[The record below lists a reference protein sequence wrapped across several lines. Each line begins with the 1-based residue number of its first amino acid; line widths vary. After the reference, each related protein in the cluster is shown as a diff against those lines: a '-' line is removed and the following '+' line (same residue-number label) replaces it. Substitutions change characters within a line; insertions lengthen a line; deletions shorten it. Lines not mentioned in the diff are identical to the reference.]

1 MPSGNPLRWC
11 REKVLRRDSSAVLIL
26 LGSLFTLI
34 PSAFAQE
41 QTDLRGPIQ
50 NQSNLGTQD
59 PPVQKTMPAS
69 GVSPDPRVLT
79 DTTNAVSPEV
89 LLGNPPYEPKKNLP
103 QPSPGSSL
111 EQLYPLV
118 PDGTPYS
125 AGARDPVLS
134 SKQKEEAD
142 SVTLT
147 PIPASQLIPIGDGK
161 LPPIKLEASFNEP
174 ISLKQVLR
182 IALDNNLAIR
192 ISQAGYDSQKY
203 LFMGALGGF
212 LPDFTLTYRGQRID
226 SDSSVPSQI
235 FTDSVTLRYPVFQ
248 GGRVVYNS
256 AVNYYRTKAARNAYN
271 AAINDVLLDAYR
283 RYYDMLLNQS
293 LLQIRIKSVELSRA
307 QLRLNQQLKD
317 AGVGTNFAVYQS
329 RTQLALD
336 KQALLQQ
343 QVLVRQASLQ
353 LARVLNTSMAINW
366 IPRESQVR
374 ELRLVQP
381 ALSIQEHMASTMKLR
396 PELKQFEAL
405 RMAAR
410 RNVQVQQAALYPSFQ
425 FFTSSTESQSF
436 RSGYTQTFQNTV
448 LNQLQVLSQ
457 NTNAQAASA
466 ASSGSSSSS
475 GGGGGSG
482 SSGLSGSTVI
492 IPTGGGGGGGIGIS
506 GSGGRSLSMGFDL
519 SWNLT
524 GMGVSDLAST
534 LSAQALARQA
544 MLQSNQQYLQ
554 VVLEVRNSYLNML
567 TAREQVDV
575 AAEALV
581 SSAEQLRLANLRV
594 TYGQGINLELIQA
607 QRDYVTAL
615 TNHVQAIIGYN
626 VSQAQLLRDTG
637 QISLATLTTE
647 YNRPIGIRKP
657 PTTTH

>member
-1 MPSGNPLRWC
+1 ML
-11 REKVLRRDSSAVLIL
+11 RDSSAVLFL
-26 LGSLFTLI
+26 LGSFLALI
-34 PSAFAQE
+34 PAALAQD
-41 QTDLRGPIQ
+41 QNDLRGPIPAQ
-50 NQSNLGTQD
+50 TSQSSTQSPSDQREQQTPALSPTSTPPTPKEGPGIVTDRGTS
-59 PPVQKTMPAS
+59 PP
-69 GVSPDPRVLT
+69 
-79 DTTNAVSPEV
+79 SPEV

-111 EQLYPLV
+111 EQLYPQPSESV
-118 PDGTPYS
+118 PYS
-125 AGARDPVLS
+125 AGATDPVLS

-174 ISLKQVLR
+174 VSLRQVLK

-192 ISQAGYDSQKY
+192 ISQASYDSQKY
-203 LFMGALGGF
+203 LFMGSLGGF
-212 LPDFTLTYRGQRID
+212 LPDFTLTYRGQRVD
-226 SDSSVPSQI
+226 SDTSVASQI
-235 FTDSVTLRYPVFQ
+235 FTDSATLRYPVFQ
-248 GGRVVYNS
+248 GGRVVYNA
-256 AVNYYRTKAARNAYN
+256 AVNWYRTRAAKDAYN

-353 LARVLNTSMAINW
+353 LARVINTSMAINL

-381 ALSIQEHMASTMKLR
+381 AKSIQEHMAATMKLR

-410 RNVQVQQAALYPSFQ
+410 RNVQVQQASLYPTLQ
-425 FFTSSTESQSF
+425 FFTSATESQSF
-436 RSGYTQTFQNTV
+436 RSGYTQTFQNAV
-448 LNQLQVLSQ
+448 LNQAQMLSI
-457 NTNAQAASA
+457 NTNPQSLSA
-466 ASSGSSSSS
+466 FQNSGGNIGGSSSGSGS
-475 GGGGGSG
+475 SG

-492 IPTGGGGGGGIGIS
+492 IPTGGGGGGIGIS

-524 GMGVSDLAST
+524 GMGVSDIAST

-544 MLQSNQQYLQ
+544 MLQSNDRYLQ

-615 TNHVQAIIGYN
+615 TNHVQAIIAYN

-657 PTTTH
+657 PDTH